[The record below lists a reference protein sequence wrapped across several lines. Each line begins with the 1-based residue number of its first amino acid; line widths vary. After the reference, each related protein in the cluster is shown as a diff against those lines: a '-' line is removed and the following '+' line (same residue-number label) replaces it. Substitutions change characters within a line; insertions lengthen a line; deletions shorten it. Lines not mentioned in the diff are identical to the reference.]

1 MKVWRVHEYGAP
13 SAALR
18 LDDVDVP
25 EPDAGQVRVAVRAAA
40 LNLND
45 ADMCRGVYP
54 TIAPPLPFSLGM
66 EITGTVEAAGPGLE
80 HWVGRRVVAVPT
92 GGHGGYAE
100 RALAP
105 VAMTFAAPETLDDDH
120 AAAFMVAFHTAHL
133 ALHRRARLVA
143 GETLLVHSG
152 AGGVG
157 SAAVQL
163 GVAAGARVFAT
174 AGGPDKVARCR
185 ELGAE
190 LAIDYRTDDFAARVL
205 DATDGYG
212 ADVICD
218 LVGGEVALRSFACIA
233 REGRYLAAGFSGG
246 QALGETGLPP
256 RAVAKGNFS
265 VVGVMMSWNDAPL
278 PAARAAGLAPF
289 PRSVGQEI
297 HGDLLRLLGEGRI
310 RPQVGAVAAFDAL
323 PPALEALEARR
334 TIGKT
339 VVRVAG

>member
-1 MKVWRVHEYGAP
+1 MKVWQVHEYGP
-13 SAALR
+13 PGEALR

-25 EPDAGQVRVAVRAAA
+25 EPGAGQLRVAVRAAA

-45 ADMCRGVYP
+45 ADMCRGIYP
-54 TIAPPLPFSLGM
+54 TIAPPLPFALGM
-66 EITGTVEAAGPGLE
+66 EVTGTVDATGPGLDG
-80 HWVGRRVVAVPT
+80 WLGRRVVAVPV

-100 RALAP
+100 QVLTP
-105 VAMTFAAPETLDDDH
+105 VAMTFDAPSALDDEH

-133 ALHRRARLVA
+133 ALHRRARLQP
-143 GETLLVHSG
+143 GETLLVHSA

-157 SAAVQL
+157 SAALQL
-163 GVAAGARVFAT
+163 GVVAGARVLAT
-174 AGGPDKVARCR
+174 AGGPAKVARCR

-190 LAIDYRTDDFAARVL
+190 LAIDYHTDDFAARVL
-205 DATDGYG
+205 DATDGRG

-246 QALGETGLPP
+246 QALGEAGLPP

-265 VVGVMMSWNDAPL
+265 IVGVMMSWNDAPTA
-278 PAARAAGLAPF
+278 AARAAGFLPF
-289 PRSVGQEI
+289 SREVGEEI
-297 HGDLLRLLGEGRI
+297 HRDLVRLLDAGRI
-310 RPQVGAVAAFDAL
+310 RPQVGAVVRFDTL
-323 PPALEALEARR
+323 PDALEALEAGR

-339 VVRVAG
+339 VVRVTS

>member
-1 MKVWRVHEYGAP
+1 MKVWRVHGYGAP
-13 SAALR
+13 GEALR

-25 EPDAGQVRVAVRAAA
+25 EPGAGQLRVAVRAAA

-45 ADMCRGVYP
+45 ADMCRGIYP
-54 TIAPPLPFSLGM
+54 TIAPPLPFALGM
-66 EITGTVEAAGPGLE
+66 EVTGIVDAAGPGLGE
-80 HWVGRRVVAVPT
+80 WVGRRVVAVPV

-100 RALAP
+100 QVLTP
-105 VAMTFAAPETLDDDH
+105 VAMTFDAPRALDDDH

-133 ALHRRARLVA
+133 ALHRRARLQA
-143 GETLLVHSG
+143 GETLLVHSA

-157 SAAVQL
+157 SAALQL

-174 AGGPDKVARCR
+174 AGGPAKTARCR

-190 LAIDYRTDDFAARVL
+190 LAIDYHTDDFAARVL
-205 DATDGYG
+205 DATDGRG

-218 LVGGEVALRSFACIA
+218 LVGGDVALRSFGCIA

-265 VVGVMMSWNDAPL
+265 IVGVMMSWNDMPT
-278 PAARAAGLAPF
+278 AASRAAGFLPF
-289 PRSVGQEI
+289 SRQVGEEI
-297 HGDLLRLLGEGRI
+297 HRDLVRLLDAGRI
-310 RPQVGAVAAFDAL
+310 SPQVGAVASFDAL
-323 PPALEALEARR
+323 PEALEALEAGR

-339 VVRVAG
+339 VVRVSG